1 MSTTQKQHKIS
12 PAIAWLTIQKFIIFY
27 CLLDREHTKR
37 AAAHFIYPTQ
47 NAELR
52 KARRSWYNQ
61 FMRLNKII
69 QRDYTSFSLY
79 YQIKLP
85 LDLEI
90 SIPSDDPVRLV
101 SAFVEEMD
109 LSELYKTYGRIR
121 KNQATPR
128 QMLKLVIYAAMNRIY
143 SSRDIRKACK
153 RDINFMYLL
162 EGMPAPDHAT
172 IARFISLHFSAC
184 ARVLLAQMSDLLYL
198 LGEISGKT
206 IFIDGTKIESA
217 ANKYTFVWKRA
228 ITKNQAR
235 LYTKLTSFVAECEEL
250 YGIRTIYHDQISIHT
265 LKRLKKQLCRVKVQ
279 EGIVFVHGIGRR
291 KTQLQKSL
299 EQLDQYLEKLKE
311 YTKKLYTLGDRNSYS
326 KTDPDATFMRMKED
340 AMLNGQLKP
349 AYNIQ
354 HGVDSEYITWIDISP
369 RPTDTCT
376 LIPFLKD
383 MESHLGFKYSEIVAD
398 AGYES
403 EENYLFI
410 EGNGQTAYIKPQNY
424 EISKTRK
431 YKKDISRREN
441 MGYHA
446 DRDSYIC
453 RNGRELTVT
462 NERRSK
468 TASGYVSVK
477 TYYRSPDCTGCPYK
491 TECIKGNNCKTP
503 MKKRNKVLMVSKT
516 MSQKRAEDLERITSE
531 YGTMLRMNRSIQA
544 EGSFADVKE
553 DMNFRRYLYRGKANA
568 LAESILLA
576 MGRNINKLHCKIQTG
591 RTGSHLFSLKTA

>member
-1 MSTTQKQHKIS
+1 
-12 PAIAWLTIQKFIIFY
+12 
-27 CLLDREHTKR
+27 
-37 AAAHFIYPTQ
+37 
-47 NAELR
+47 
-52 KARRSWYNQ
+52 
-61 FMRLNKII
+61 MRLNKII

-184 ARVLLAQMSDLLYL
+184 AKVLLAQMSDLLYL

-250 YGIRTIYHDQISIHT
+250 YGIRTVYHDQISIHT
-265 LKRLKKQLCRVKVQ
+265 LKRLKKQLCHVKVQ

-311 YTKKLYTLGDRNSYS
+311 YTKKLYTLRDRNSYS

-441 MGYHA
+441 MEYHA

-468 TASGYVSVK
+468 TASGHVSVK

-503 MKKRNKVLMVSKT
+503 MEKRNKVLMVSKT

>member
-1 MSTTQKQHKIS
+1 
-12 PAIAWLTIQKFIIFY
+12 
-27 CLLDREHTKR
+27 
-37 AAAHFIYPTQ
+37 
-47 NAELR
+47 
-52 KARRSWYNQ
+52 
-61 FMRLNKII
+61 MRLNKII
-69 QRDYTSFSLY
+69 QKGYTSFSLY

-184 ARVLLAQMSDLLYL
+184 AKVLLAQMSDLLYL

-235 LYTKLTSFVAECEEL
+235 LYTKITSFVAECEEL
-250 YGIRTIYHDQISIHT
+250 YGIRTVYHDQISIHT
-265 LKRLKKQLCRVKVQ
+265 LKRLKKQLCRAKVQ

-291 KTQLQKSL
+291 KTQLQKS
-299 EQLDQYLEKLKE
+299 
-311 YTKKLYTLGDRNSYS
+311 
-326 KTDPDATFMRMKED
+326 
-340 AMLNGQLKP
+340 
-349 AYNIQ
+349 
-354 HGVDSEYITWIDISP
+354 
-369 RPTDTCT
+369 
-376 LIPFLKD
+376 
-383 MESHLGFKYSEIVAD
+383 
-398 AGYES
+398 
-403 EENYLFI
+403 
-410 EGNGQTAYIKPQNY
+410 
-424 EISKTRK
+424 
-431 YKKDISRREN
+431 
-441 MGYHA
+441 
-446 DRDSYIC
+446 
-453 RNGRELTVT
+453 
-462 NERRSK
+462 
-468 TASGYVSVK
+468 
-477 TYYRSPDCTGCPYK
+477 
-491 TECIKGNNCKTP
+491 
-503 MKKRNKVLMVSKT
+503 
-516 MSQKRAEDLERITSE
+516 LERITSE

-568 LAESILLA
+568 LVESILLA

>member
-1 MSTTQKQHKIS
+1 MKTKEPPCTERYARWCGRTVNKI
-12 PAIAWLTIQKFIIFY
+12 IIY
-27 CLLDREHTKR
+27 LLPD
-37 AAAHFIYPTQ
+37 YPTQ

-69 QRDYTSFSLY
+69 QRNYTSFSLY

-184 ARVLLAQMSDLLYL
+184 AKVLLAQMSDLLYL

-228 ITKNQAR
+228 ITKNQDR

-250 YGIRTIYHDQISIHT
+250 YGIRTVYHDQISIHT

-441 MGYHA
+441 MEYHA

>member
-1 MSTTQKQHKIS
+1 MKNARQRQSR
-12 PAIAWLTIQKFIIFY
+12 WIFGKNEWG
-27 CLLDREHTKR
+27 CRTNVRQLIL
-37 AAAHFIYPTQ
+37 YPTQ
-47 NAELR
+47 NAGLR
-52 KARRSWYNQ
+52 KARRLWYNQ
-61 FMRLNKII
+61 FMLLNKII
-69 QRDYTSFSLY
+69 QKDYTSFSLY

-172 IARFISLHFSAC
+172 IARFISLHFSVC
-184 ARVLLAQMSDLLYL
+184 AKTLLAQMSDLLYL

-217 ANKYTFVWKRA
+217 ANKYTFVWKKA
-228 ITKNQAR
+228 ITKNQGR
-235 LYTKLTSFVAECEEL
+235 LYTKLSSFVAECEEL
-250 YGIRTIYHDQISIHT
+250 YGMKTVYHDRISIHT
-265 LKRLKKQLCRVKVQ
+265 LKRLKKQLCRIKVR
-279 EGIVFVHGIGRR
+279 EGIVFVHGTGRR

-299 EQLDQYLEKLKE
+299 EQLDRYLEKLKE

-369 RPTDTCT
+369 RPTDTRT

-383 MESHLGFKYSEIVAD
+383 MESYLRFKYSEIVAD

-410 EGNGQTAYIKPQNY
+410 ESNGQTAYIKPQNY

-441 MGYHA
+441 MEYHE

-468 TASGYVSVK
+468 TTSGYVSIK
-477 TYYRSPDCTGCPYK
+477 TYYRCSDCTGCPYK

-503 MKKRNKVLMVSKT
+503 MEKRNKVLMVSKT

-553 DMNFRRYLYRGKANA
+553 DMNFRRYLYRGKVNA

-591 RTGSHLFSLKTA
+591 RTGSHLFALKKA

>member
-1 MSTTQKQHKIS
+1 
-12 PAIAWLTIQKFIIFY
+12 
-27 CLLDREHTKR
+27 
-37 AAAHFIYPTQ
+37 
-47 NAELR
+47 
-52 KARRSWYNQ
+52 
-61 FMRLNKII
+61 MRLNKII

-143 SSRDIRKACK
+143 SSRDIRKA
-153 RDINFMYLL
+153 
-162 EGMPAPDHAT
+162 
-172 IARFISLHFSAC
+172 
-184 ARVLLAQMSDLLYL
+184 
-198 LGEISGKT
+198 
-206 IFIDGTKIESA
+206 
-217 ANKYTFVWKRA
+217 WKRA

-250 YGIRTIYHDQISIHT
+250 YGIRTVYHDQISIHT

-369 RPTDTCT
+369 HPTDTCT

-441 MGYHA
+441 MEYHA

-503 MKKRNKVLMVSKT
+503 MEKRNKVLMVSKT

-576 MGRNINKLHCKIQTG
+576 MGRNSFQDQRK
-591 RTGSHLFSLKTA
+591 KTM

>member
-1 MSTTQKQHKIS
+1 M
-12 PAIAWLTIQKFIIFY
+12 L
-27 CLLDREHTKR
+27 
-37 AAAHFIYPTQ
+37 
-47 NAELR
+47 
-52 KARRSWYNQ
+52 
-61 FMRLNKII
+61 LNKII
-69 QRDYTSFSLY
+69 QRNYTSFSLY

-184 ARVLLAQMSDLLYL
+184 AKVLLAQMSDLLYL

-250 YGIRTIYHDQISIHT
+250 YGIRTVYHDQISIHT

-291 KTQLQKSL
+291 KTQLQKS
-299 EQLDQYLEKLKE
+299 
-311 YTKKLYTLGDRNSYS
+311 
-326 KTDPDATFMRMKED
+326 
-340 AMLNGQLKP
+340 
-349 AYNIQ
+349 
-354 HGVDSEYITWIDISP
+354 
-369 RPTDTCT
+369 
-376 LIPFLKD
+376 
-383 MESHLGFKYSEIVAD
+383 
-398 AGYES
+398 
-403 EENYLFI
+403 
-410 EGNGQTAYIKPQNY
+410 
-424 EISKTRK
+424 
-431 YKKDISRREN
+431 
-441 MGYHA
+441 
-446 DRDSYIC
+446 
-453 RNGRELTVT
+453 
-462 NERRSK
+462 
-468 TASGYVSVK
+468 
-477 TYYRSPDCTGCPYK
+477 
-491 TECIKGNNCKTP
+491 
-503 MKKRNKVLMVSKT
+503 
-516 MSQKRAEDLERITSE
+516 LERITSE